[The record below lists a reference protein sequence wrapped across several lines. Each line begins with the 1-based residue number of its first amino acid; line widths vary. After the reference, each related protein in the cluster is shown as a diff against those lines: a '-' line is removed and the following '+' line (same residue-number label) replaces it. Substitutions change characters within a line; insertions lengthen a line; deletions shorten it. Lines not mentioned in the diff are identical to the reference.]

1 MFCSHIMQRI
11 SQQIPIRR
19 KAVVVVVVV
28 KQRFLLITEA
38 ASSLDL
44 IQTMFY
50 RNCNQLF
57 TKTGPTHNFLLIY
70 FFTWQ
75 REYTPSELYHN

>member
-11 SQQIPIRR
+11 SQQIQIRR
-19 KAVVVVVVV
+19 KVVVV

-57 TKTGPTHNFLLIY
+57 TKTDPTHNFLLIY

-75 REYTPSELYHN
+75 REYTPSELYHNYL

>member
-19 KAVVVVVVV
+19 KVVVV

-57 TKTGPTHNFLLIY
+57 TKTDPTHNFLLIY

-75 REYTPSELYHN
+75 REYTPSELYHNYL